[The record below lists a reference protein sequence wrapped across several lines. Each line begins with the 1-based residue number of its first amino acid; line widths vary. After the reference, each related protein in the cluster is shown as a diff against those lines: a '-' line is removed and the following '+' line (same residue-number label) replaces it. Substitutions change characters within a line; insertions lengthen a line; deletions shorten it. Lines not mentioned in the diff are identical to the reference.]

1 MPNTIL
7 ASIEFYFKGIRYDL
21 SAVIDMDVCMHH
33 HEPLEYIYHT
43 LASENGIGL
52 YSHELD
58 VMIMEDIE
66 FSNPTGLVASFFNE
80 GELDIN
86 GFCAAWQQQKVV
98 NTLQPIAKK
107 HLKIDNL
114 DEHPDV
120 KAALIEAFQA
130 N

>member
-1 MPNTIL
+1 MHNTIL
-7 ASIEFYFKGIRYDL
+7 ASIEFYFKGICHDL
-21 SAVIDMDVCMHH
+21 SAVIDMDACMRHH
-33 HEPLEYIYHT
+33 DAIQYIYHT

-80 GELDIN
+80 GELDID
-86 GFCAAWQQQKVV
+86 GFDAAWQEQKVV

-107 HLKIDNL
+107 HLGIDNL
-114 DEHPDV
+114 DEHPAL
-120 KAALIEAFQA
+120 KSALIEAFQA
-130 N
+130 S